1 MKRVTFELPDNA
13 AAISMAIVISDFV
26 GATLVT
32 KSYGGNELA
41 DGAVNEWTE
50 PELREVKKTFE
61 RSVRNDKK

>member
-50 PELREVKKTFE
+50 PEFREV
-61 RSVRNDKK
+61 